1 MKKNIFWIVY
11 AVLVVVLVVLGSQA
25 VGYVN
30 DVLADYE
37 ESQPEKAVEEQL
49 ELIRTA
55 AADDTLEE
63 VITFYELEQAA
74 YDIDISDFR
83 EYKDKLKN
91 AKELT
96 YKIKTGGYS
105 ESSQMFNILADG
117 EVVAVLELESRKE
130 EVKLAILT
138 VSDWQVKSV
147 TPVITLVNYDYTVEV
162 PEGFCVTINGTELE
176 HPVTAVEE
184 GWEIYDVETLY
195 SEPEIKIYDA
205 YGREAFFDIVDNH
218 VKPIVHTYSL
228 RLPEGFSVFDD
239 GRVQEGTV
247 EGNEVNYTITT
258 LSEVLEIQD
267 AHGNRMEYHGG
278 DSIYTYDYVVR
289 IPDNF
294 QITVNGMEAAG
305 YQTGT
310 EENSR
315 YKYVSEYV
323 DMPELVTYEV
333 KDAICEP
340 EIEIYDNTGR
350 KVDCVFDAYT
360 FEVTEQT
367 GLETVPEET
376 AARVNVLE
384 IAQMWSKLM
393 TDDLEGAGKGFE
405 TIRKYLIKDSYLYNV
420 AYKWTTNIDIMF
432 TATHVLENPPFT
444 EEKVTN
450 YISYGDNV
458 FSCDVS
464 FVKHMYLTEKRMQV
478 TDEMNSTF
486 YFMYYDETDDG
497 IDNAHWVILDI
508 QEIVAE

>member
-1 MKKNIFWIVY
+1 MKKNMFWIVY

-49 ELIRTA
+49 ELIRAA

-63 VITFYELEQAA
+63 VMTFYDLKQAA

-91 AKELT
+91 AEELT

-105 ESSQMFNILADG
+105 ESSQLFNILADG
-117 EVVAVLELESRKE
+117 EVVAVLELKSRKE

-138 VSDWQVKSV
+138 LSDWQVKSI

-162 PEGFCVTINGTELE
+162 PEGFCVTINGMELE
-176 HPVTAVEE
+176 NPVAAVEE

-218 VKPIVHTYSL
+218 VKPIVHSYNL
-228 RLPEGFSVFDD
+228 RLPEDFSVFDD
-239 GRVQEGTV
+239 GREQEGITENGETV
-247 EGNEVNYTITT
+247 YSVIT
-258 LSEVLEIQD
+258 LSEVLELKD
-267 AHGNRMEYHGG
+267 AHGNSMEYRGG
-278 DSIYTYDYVVR
+278 DSIYTYDYLVR

-294 QITVNGMEAAG
+294 TMTVNGRDAAE
-305 YQTGT
+305 YRTGT
-310 EENSR
+310 EERSK
-315 YKYVSEYV
+315 YKYPAEYV

-340 EIEIYDNTGR
+340 VVGIYNNINQ
-350 KVDCVFDAYT
+350 KVECVFDNYT

-367 GLETVPEET
+367 GLEKVPEEI

-393 TDDLEGAGKGFE
+393 TDDLEGTGRGFG
-405 TIRKYLIKDSYLYNV
+405 TIKKYLIKDSYLYNV
-420 AYKWTTNIDIMF
+420 AYKWTTNIDITF
-432 TATHVLENPPFT
+432 TATHVLEDPPFT
-444 EEKVTN
+444 GEKVTN
-450 YISYGDNV
+450 YISYGDNL
-458 FSCDVS
+458 FSCDIS
-464 FVKHMYLTEKRMQV
+464 FMKHMYLTEKKMQV

-497 IDNAHWVILDI
+497 IDNPHWVIIDI